1 MSDEKTQN
9 EQIILDK
16 LFESFS
22 NIEGSVRRERRI
34 ELKVSK
40 DHVRSV
46 LLYAKEQLNFL
57 HLSHISCVDW
67 LEDNQFELIYIL
79 WSQEAKMQ
87 LFVKIMIDREKP
99 VAPNIDYIWRQANTY
114 EREIREMFGIEFT
127 GLVGEQEFI
136 LEDWEGMPPMRRD
149 FDTEAYAE
157 ETFFDRPGR
166 EDAKDVR
173 EEIIERSREE
183 LPDFAK
189 KYSRD

>member
-1 MSDEKTQN
+1 MSNEKTQN

-40 DHVRSV
+40 DHVLSV
-46 LLYAKEQLNFL
+46 LLYAKEQLSFF

-79 WSQEAKMQ
+79 WSHETQMQ
-87 LFVKIMIDREKP
+87 LFVKILIDREKP
-99 VAPNIDYIWRQANTY
+99 VAPNIDYIWRHANTY
-114 EREIREMFGIEFT
+114 EREIREMYGIEFK

-149 FDTEAYAE
+149 FDTKEYAE